1 MSLWSRLFRKKPAA
15 EAAPEIEAAPAPEV
29 PQEELNR
36 VVISLLRPQLDRL
49 GLASGMMPVTGAGF
63 SGRSRGYV
71 YGMACG
77 VAGYMTHKSDQMIA
91 TAEAAFAYV
100 WGPQHGVDAI
110 TTLEDAQDGDRGIIA
125 AIHRGSD
132 DVEALFVGRY
142 GAEVMG
148 LWLLN
153 NGLRDQAAVIPPYE
167 DPPPIPASESSQ
179 G

>member
-1 MSLWSRLFRKKPAA
+1 MSLWSKLFRKKQVVAT
-15 EAAPEIEAAPAPEV
+15 APATEAPSPLDV

-36 VVISLLRPQLDRL
+36 IVISLLRPQLDRL
-49 GLASGMMPVTGAGF
+49 GHAAGMMPVTALGF

-77 VAGYMTHKSDQMIA
+77 VAGTMTYRSDQMIA

-100 WGPQHGVDAI
+100 WGPQHAVDAI
-110 TTLEDAQDGDRGIIA
+110 TTLEDAQDGDRAIIG

-132 DVEALFVGRY
+132 DVEALFAGRY

-153 NGLRDQAAVIPPYE
+153 NGERDQAEVIPPYQ
-167 DPPPIPASESSQ
+167 DPPPIPAASSQ
-179 G
+179 GA

>member
-1 MSLWSRLFRKKPAA
+1 MSLWSRLFGRKPAVVIAPDA
-15 EAAPEIEAAPAPEV
+15 EMPPAPQV

-36 VVISLLRPQLDRL
+36 VVASLLRPQFDRL
-49 GLASGMMPVTGAGF
+49 GYAPGMMPAEGATF

-77 VAGYMTHKSDQMIA
+77 LAGHMTHTSDQMIA

-100 WGPQHGVDAI
+100 WGPQYAVDAV
-110 TTLEDAQDGDRGIIA
+110 TTLEWGREGDRAVIG
-125 AIHRGSD
+125 AIRRGSA
-132 DVEALFVGRY
+132 DVEALFAGRY

-153 NGLRDQAAVIPPYE
+153 NGERDQAEVIPPYQ
-167 DPPPIPASESSQ
+167 DPPPIPATA
-179 G
+179 

>member
-1 MSLWSRLFRKKPAA
+1 MSLWSKLFRKKPAA
-15 EAAPEIEAAPAPEV
+15 TVPPIAMPPVPEV

-36 VVISLLRPQLDRL
+36 VVLSLLRPQLDRL
-49 GLASGMMPVTGAGF
+49 GCAPGMMPVMGPNF

-77 VAGYMTHKSDQMIA
+77 VAGYMTHKCDRMIA

-100 WGPQHGVDAI
+100 WGPQHAVDAI
-110 TTLEDAQDGDRGIIA
+110 TTLEEGQEGNRAVIA
-125 AIHRGSD
+125 AVHRGGD
-132 DVEALFVGRY
+132 DVEALFAGRY

-153 NGLRDQAAVIPPYE
+153 NGERDQAEVIPPYE
-167 DPPPIPASESSQ
+167 DPPPIPATVSH
-179 G
+179 GA

>member
-1 MSLWSRLFRKKPAA
+1 MSLWSKLFRKKRAVATACDVETVSPL
-15 EAAPEIEAAPAPEV
+15 EV

-49 GLASGMMPVTGAGF
+49 GHAAGMMPVTARGF

-77 VAGYMTHKSDQMIA
+77 VAGAMTYRSDQMIA

-100 WGPQHGVDAI
+100 WGPQHAVDAI
-110 TTLEDAQDGDRGIIA
+110 TTLEDAQDGDRAIIG

-132 DVEALFVGRY
+132 DVEALFAGRY
-142 GAEVMG
+142 GTEVMG

-153 NGLRDQAAVIPPYE
+153 NGERDQAEVIPPYR
-167 DPPPIPASESSQ
+167 DPPPIPAASSQ
-179 G
+179 GA